1 MKKKKKSGLL
11 PILLMGGVVLIS
23 IIGLQLPIMHDR
35 PISKTPQPYPA
46 QDDVVRV
53 TAEEAYQAQQNGAV
67 IVDTRSEDQFAQQ
80 HIAGAIN
87 VPLDQLENR
96 INELDPSTWYITY
109 CT

>member
-23 IIGLQLPIMHDR
+23 IVGLAIANNARQANIENPTAV
-35 PISKTPQPYPA
+35 SS